1 MNAED
6 ALTAI
11 RDIEKP
17 RDKGRKENYCR
28 GQNRKCPDRQTS
40 DGGKRKEKKLLEW

>member
-17 RDKGRKENYCR
+17 RDKGRKEDNYR
-28 GQNRKCPDRQTS
+28 GQKRKCLDRQTS
-40 DGGKRKEKKLLEW
+40 DGGKRKEKKLLER